1 MTSSLH
7 YFLRSGLRQHG
18 LQPSLQL
25 LGMHEALRARR
36 AQSILEFEEYV
47 ANDKENQDD
56 SVTRAA
62 IALLGD
68 LAANLPA
75 TGPLFQGKAWVTDLL
90 GQACTPRPAS
100 SLHHACSPGHA
111 CRQPAWHGPSPGQ
124 GLGLRPAGPGMHP

>member
-1 MTSSLH
+1 MCVK
-7 YFLRSGLRQHG
+7 RCVAG
-18 LQPSLQL
+18 
-25 LGMHEALRARR
+25 

-90 GQACTPRPAS
+90 GQARTPCPAS
-100 SLHHACSPGHA
+100 LWVLGKPAANLSAMGVLFQGKAWVTDLLGQARTLALSPDFTFLSHFGHA
-111 CRQPAWHGPSPGQ
+111 CR
-124 GLGLRPAGPGMHP
+124 